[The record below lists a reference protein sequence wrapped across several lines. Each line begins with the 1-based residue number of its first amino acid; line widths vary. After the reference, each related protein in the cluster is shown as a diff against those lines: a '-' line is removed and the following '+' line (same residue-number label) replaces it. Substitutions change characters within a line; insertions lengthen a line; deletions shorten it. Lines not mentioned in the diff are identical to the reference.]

1 MPMMSLEIK
10 ANLAYLKSMTDIQK
24 PIDQT
29 AKGQKITEAQKREE
43 RLAAAM
49 RENLKKRKAAARKAS
64 QKDRG

>member
-1 MPMMSLEIK
+1 
-10 ANLAYLKSMTDIQK
+10 MTDIQK